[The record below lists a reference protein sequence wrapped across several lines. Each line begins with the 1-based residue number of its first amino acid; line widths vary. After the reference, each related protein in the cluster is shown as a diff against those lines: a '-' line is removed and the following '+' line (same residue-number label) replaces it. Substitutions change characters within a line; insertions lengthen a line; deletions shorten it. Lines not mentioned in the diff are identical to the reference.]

1 MHYLFVAALKEEI
14 DFSFLNGLKN
24 VSNLYTGVGK
34 TNSAI
39 NLLRHLYEDNNIDLN
54 SIHIINVGTCGS
66 SKYNIGDIISVT
78 KCQEF
83 GADFVSTSFKL
94 DKIFIMSPVEYY
106 KGSVLSSDFFIS
118 ADIIQG
124 SIFNNIANEYN
135 CFDMEVAALARV
147 CNNIGIKFS
156 SFKIVSDRLNSGI
169 SDWQKVLSSLS
180 PQLEQLVKMIIVK

>member
-1 MHYLFVAALKEEI
+1 
-14 DFSFLNGLKN
+14 
-24 VSNLYTGVGK
+24 
-34 TNSAI
+34 
-39 NLLRHLYEDNNIDLN
+39 
-54 SIHIINVGTCGS
+54 
-66 SKYNIGDIISVT
+66 
-78 KCQEF
+78 
-83 GADFVSTSFKL
+83 
-94 DKIFIMSPVEYY
+94 MSPVEYY